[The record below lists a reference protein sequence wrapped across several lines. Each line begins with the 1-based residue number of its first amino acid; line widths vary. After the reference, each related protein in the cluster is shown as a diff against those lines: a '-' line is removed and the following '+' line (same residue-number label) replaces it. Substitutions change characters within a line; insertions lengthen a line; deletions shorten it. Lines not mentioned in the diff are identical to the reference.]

1 MKRRKRAT
9 TSMKE
14 PAKKETSTGAVASLS
29 IKALVDRGWRYP
41 ACFKKAMEAAR
52 LASPAQLDALLI
64 QSCMW
69 VHPEALGSLLALG
82 ADPNASREHGGRV
95 RSAVVELCCRLD
107 GDLIRE
113 AKNGDRSDERV
124 RMLSALI
131 AAGADVDA
139 PTSTAK
145 GGIAAPSCY
154 PLDFACHDLLGSCAC
169 LLIDRLE
176 PSQRPTR
183 MPGAIKWF
191 LTGLDNYICWHGL
204 SPSDAESLGV
214 LGAKLVG
221 QCFEHAGEPAMDEGL
236 ASLRCWAKKMAR
248 EGIAIGK
255 VVAQATLDASDPVRF
270 AEFQASAMK
279 SVMAPARSD
288 EALPP
293 KTLRI

>member
-1 MKRRKRAT
+1 
-9 TSMKE
+9 
-14 PAKKETSTGAVASLS
+14 
-29 IKALVDRGWRYP
+29 
-41 ACFKKAMEAAR
+41 MEAAG

-64 QSCMW
+64 QSCVW
-69 VHPEALGSLLALG
+69 VRPEDLGSLLALG

-95 RSAVVELCCRLD
+95 RSAAVELCCRLD

-113 AKNGDRSDERV
+113 AKNGDRSDERLL
-124 RMLSALI
+124 MLSALI

-183 MPGAIKWF
+183 VPMAIKWF
-191 LTGLDNYICWHGL
+191 LTGLGRIYWHGL
-204 SPSDAESLGV
+204 NASGAESLGV
-214 LGAKLVG
+214 LSAKLVG

-236 ASLRCWAKKMAR
+236 ASLRCWAKKMAL
-248 EGIAIGK
+248 EGINVGK
-255 VVAQATLDASDPVRF
+255 MVAQATLDASDPARF

-288 EALPP
+288 EALQP
-293 KTLRI
+293 KILRI